1 MFFSVQMNS
10 FFHYW
15 DRDSGTELVFVWP
28 DQASVPVSQCP
39 SRFGV
44 AMLLGISE
52 SLCSS
57 EFRSRYAPRP
67 SVESPSFSP
76 SSVLHQFDSLGR
88 VNLELQPH
96 LPSRILD
103 EVSSIGWDELLPL
116 EGEYLGVPVLVV
128 CGGELEE

>member
-39 SRFGV
+39 SYFGV

-57 EFRSRYAPRP
+57 TFGGVAIVLAQFSFA
-67 SVESPSFSP
+67 SV
-76 SSVLHQFDSLGR
+76 R
-88 VNLELQPH
+88 
-96 LPSRILD
+96 
-103 EVSSIGWDELLPL
+103 
-116 EGEYLGVPVLVV
+116 
-128 CGGELEE
+128 